1 MSQNQLHNPSGTYCY
16 LRMPEGLK
24 NAGGS
29 FSRMTTKVLHS
40 QIGRNV
46 LTYVDDII
54 VKSTKQENHIA
65 DLQET
70 FANFRQAGLK
80 LNPEKCVFRVKNGK
94 FLGCLV
100 STKGIEANPNK
111 IEAIL
116 RMEPPSTK
124 KGAQR
129 LTGRLAS
136 LNPFISRSAERNL
149 PFFEVLKS
157 IEVFQWG
164 SAQQKAFEEL
174 KQYLIDLTTLTPP
187 APGAPLLLYVA
198 ASHSAVSATLVQ
210 EKLEGQTKK
219 QAPVYFVFEVL
230 SLSKKNYTELEKVLY
245 AVLMASRKLRH
256 YFQAYH
262 IIVPSSQPLKDIMRN
277 REATRRIGKW
287 AAELNEFSIDYV
299 HRSSIQSQALADFI
313 ADWTR
318 GAQEEEASKDAE
330 AWTML
335 CDSSWVTFGAGVATV
350 LVAPSKVRTC
360 YAVKLDFSCINNI
373 AEYEALL
380 LGLRKLKAMGI
391 RRAVLKTDSQV
402 ISGHVDKSCKARDP
416 KLEKYLDT
424 VRRLEASFEGF
435 SVKNI
440 PRGENEHADLPAKSA
455 AQGLP
460 LPSEVFFETIKA
472 PSVELLERAVLN
484 ISPVHSEDWR
494 TEIISFLQGNCL
506 SDDEAYS
513 KRIEARARPYVI
525 IEEELYKYGVYSPLL
540 KFLSRAEGIEL
551 MKEIHAGLCG
561 SHIGSRPLLGK
572 VFRQGFYWPKAASD
586 AAELVQKCEG
596 CQKCARDQKQPS
608 SLTQLIQPTW
618 SLQRWGLDLLGP
630 LPPAQGNLK
639 YVVVAVEYF
648 SKWIEA
654 KPLAT
659 ITSVTVQKIF
669 WQNIVCRFGVPK
681 AITVD
686 NRTQFDAEA
695 FKEFC
700 EQIGTK
706 IHFASVRHPESNGLV
721 ERANDIIMTG
731 IMKLI
736 FNQPRGKWPDE
747 LIKVVWSHNTTMS
760 RSTGFTPFKLLF
772 GDEAITPEEAK
783 AGSIRTVA
791 SAEDEVDYS
800 VAKDAI
806 EGIRLQAVENMNKY
820 QAKTIKWRD
829 RKVRLKNIKPGHLVL
844 RIVAN
849 PDIGKLQLKWEGPFL
864 VVSSSRPGSYR
875 LKDMDGNDIPRSWN
889 ADELRRY
896 YV

>member
-1 MSQNQLHNPSGTYCY
+1 MVNGECASILQISTRLVQKDEFPLPRIDSLVDAAALSELMSLLDCYSGYHQIWMKKEDEPKTSFITPSGTYCY

-29 FSRMTTKVLHS
+29 FSRMTAKVLHS

-54 VKSTKQENHIA
+54 VKSTKQENHIT

-70 FANFRQAGLK
+70 FANFRQPGLK
-80 LNPEKCVFRVKNGK
+80 LNPEKCVFGVKKGK

-100 STKGIEANPNK
+100 STKGIKANPSK

-129 LTGRLAS
+129 LAGRLAS
-136 LNPFISRSAERNL
+136 LNRFISRSAERNL
-149 PFFEVLKS
+149 PFFEILKS
-157 IEVFQWG
+157 AEVFQWG
-164 SAQQKAFEEL
+164 PAQQKAFEEL

-198 ASHSAVSATLVQ
+198 ASHSAVSAALVQ
-210 EKLEGQTKK
+210 EKLEGQIKK
-219 QAPVYFVFEVL
+219 QAPVYIVSEVL

-256 YFQAYH
+256 YFQAFH

-277 REATRRIGKW
+277 KEATGRIGKW
-287 AAELNEFSIDYV
+287 AAKLNEFSIDYV

-313 ADWTR
+313 ADWTP
-318 GAQEEEASKDAE
+318 GAQEEEANKDAE
-330 AWTML
+330 AWTIF
-335 CDSSWVTFGAGVATV
+335 CDGSWGTFGAGAAAV

-360 YAVKLDFSCINNI
+360 YAIRLDFSCTNNI

-402 ISGHVDKSCKARDP
+402 ISGHVDKSCRARDP

-440 PRGENEHADLPAKSA
+440 PRGENEHADLLAKSA

-460 LPSEVFFETIKA
+460 LPSEVFFETIRA
-472 PSVELLERAVLN
+472 PSVELLERAVHN

-494 TEIISFLQGNCL
+494 TGIIYFLQGNCVL
-506 SDDEAYS
+506 DDEAYN
-513 KRIEARARPYVI
+513 KRMEARARPYVI
-525 IEEELYKYGVYSPLL
+525 IEGELYKHGVCSPLL
-540 KFLSRAEGIEL
+540 KCLSRAKGIEL
-551 MKEIHAGLCG
+551 MEEIHVG
-561 SHIGSRPLLGK
+561 
-572 VFRQGFYWPKAASD
+572 
-586 AAELVQKCEG
+586 
-596 CQKCARDQKQPS
+596 
-608 SLTQLIQPTW
+608 
-618 SLQRWGLDLLGP
+618 LLGP

-648 SKWIEA
+648 SKWIEE

-659 ITSVTVQKIF
+659 ITSVTVQKFF
-669 WQNIVCRFGVPK
+669 WQNIVCRFSVPK

-686 NRTQFDAEA
+686 NGTQFDAET

-700 EQIGTK
+700 DQIGTK
-706 IHFASVRHPESNGLV
+706 IHFASVRHPELNGLI
-721 ERANDIIMTG
+721 ERANCIIMTG
-731 IMKLI
+731 IMELI
-736 FNQPRGKWPDE
+736 FNQPRGKWPEE
-747 LIKVVWSHNTTMS
+747 LIKVVWSHNTTVS
-760 RSTGFTPFKLLF
+760 RSTRFTPFKLLF

-783 AGSIRTVA
+783 TRSIRTTA
-791 SAEDEVDYS
+791 STEDEADYH
-800 VAKDAI
+800 VAKDTI
-806 EGIRLQAVENMNKY
+806 EGVRLQAVETINKY
-820 QAKTIKWRD
+820 QAETIKWRV
-829 RKVRLKNIKPGHLVL
+829 RKARLKNIKAGHLVL
-844 RIVAN
+844 RRVAN
-849 PDIGKLQLKWEGPFL
+849 PDTVGKLQLKWEGPFL
-864 VVSSSRPGSYR
+864 VVSLSRPGSYR
-875 LKDMDGNDIPRSWN
+875 LKDMDVNDIPRSWN